1 MRPGR
6 ALAAFEPPDVVR
18 VRAGVSLLLREEA
31 ATIAR
36 MAKLSIRVD
45 LGPSGAV
52 GPGKIRLLESV
63 DATGSISAAGRS
75 MNMSYRR
82 AWLLIDDL
90 NHLFRHP
97 VVATRL
103 GGAAG
108 GGARL
113 TAFGKRLVR
122 HYRDMES
129 EAHATLRRHLNAF
142 QAALTK
148 KQSRRVTRRG
158 TTETDSE

>member
-1 MRPGR
+1 
-6 ALAAFEPPDVVR
+6 
-18 VRAGVSLLLREEA
+18 
-31 ATIAR
+31 

-45 LGPSGAV
+45 LTPSGAV

-82 AWLLIDDL
+82 AWLLIDEL
-90 NHLFRHP
+90 NRLFSRP

-108 GGARL
+108 GGAEL

-122 HYRDMES
+122 HYRDMEN
-129 EAHATLRRHLNAF
+129 EAHAVLKPHLNAF
-142 QAALTK
+142 QTALAK
-148 KQSRRVTRRG
+148 KRLRRSTSRSTAESDD
-158 TTETDSE
+158 T

>member
-1 MRPGR
+1 VLP
-6 ALAAFEPPDVVR
+6 A
-18 VRAGVSLLLREEA
+18 RAGASLLLPEEA
-31 ATIAR
+31 ATIAA

-45 LGPSGAV
+45 LAPSGAV

-82 AWLLIDDL
+82 AWLLIDEL
-90 NHLFRHP
+90 NRLFSHP

-108 GGARL
+108 GGAEL

-122 HYRDMES
+122 HYRDMEN
-129 EAHATLRRHLNAF
+129 EAHAALKPHLNAF
-142 QAALTK
+142 QTALAK
-148 KQSRRVTRRG
+148 KRLRRSPSRSTA
-158 TTETDSE
+158 DSDDT